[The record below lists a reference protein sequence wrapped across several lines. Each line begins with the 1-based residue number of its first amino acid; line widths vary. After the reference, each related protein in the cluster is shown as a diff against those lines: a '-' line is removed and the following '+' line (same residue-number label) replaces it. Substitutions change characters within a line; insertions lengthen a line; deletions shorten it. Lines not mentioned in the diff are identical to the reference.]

1 MKNPLLRIENLQTSF
16 RIQDRYHAAV
26 DDVSLTVHE
35 NEIVAIVGESGCGK
49 SALALSIMRL
59 HNEANTKLQG
69 QLNYR
74 DKDLLTMSAAEI
86 NKVRGSN
93 IGMIFQEPLTALDSY
108 DGWKTNRRKLRL
120 PHKSFEIRKK
130 ERTLELLHQV
140 GIPKPELTYKQYP
153 HELSGGMR
161 QRIVIAIAIA
171 CKPGLI
177 IADEPTTALDVTIQA
192 QILDLLKSIQ
202 EQTKWAS
209 S

>member
-16 RIQDRYHAAV
+16 RIQDQYHAAV

-74 DKDLLTMSAAEI
+74 DKDLLTMSAAEM

-93 IGMIFQEPLTALDSY
+93 IGMIFQEPLTALDPLM
-108 DGWKTNRRKLRL
+108 T
-120 PHKSFEIRKK
+120 
-130 ERTLELLHQV
+130 V
-140 GIPKPELTYKQYP
+140 GKQI
-153 HELSGGMR
+153 E
-161 QRIVIAIAIA
+161 
-171 CKPGLI
+171 
-177 IADEPTTALDVTIQA
+177 ET
-192 QILDLLKSIQ
+192 
-202 EQTKWAS
+202 
-209 S
+209 